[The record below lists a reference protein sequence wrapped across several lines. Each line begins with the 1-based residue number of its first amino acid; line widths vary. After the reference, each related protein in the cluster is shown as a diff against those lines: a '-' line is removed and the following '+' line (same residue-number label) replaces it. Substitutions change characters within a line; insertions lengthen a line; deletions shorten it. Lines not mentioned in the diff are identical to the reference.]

1 MLNSCRSIVIE
12 HLRETF
18 VDEEFLIAYVYCDY
32 KDNKRQTAAS
42 LLGCLVK
49 QMVIQQEEMPKEISD
64 LYKKKSKAAPS
75 VEDSVSLL
83 SSLMSGSKRSFVL
96 VDALDEHFTN
106 EDEES
111 MSDLT
116 FLNKLL
122 QLQHQVSVQGYSL
135 FLTSREQPIFQE
147 RLAKCIRAEIY
158 AENADIENYLHSRIY
173 DDTKFS
179 FASKMLEDA
188 ELARTILESLSRK
201 AQGM

>member
-1 MLNSCRSIVIE
+1 MLNSCRSVVIE

-32 KDNKRQTAAS
+32 KDNKRQTAAN

-49 QMVIQQEEMPKEISD
+49 QIVLQQREMPKEVTD
-64 LYKKKSKAAPS
+64 LYNKLKTSPS
-75 VEDSVSLL
+75 VEDCTSLL
-83 SSLMSGSKRSFVL
+83 SSLMSGSKRSFLL

-106 EDEES
+106 EDEEN
-111 MSDLT
+111 MSELT
-116 FLNKLL
+116 FLDELL
-122 QLQHQVSVQGYSL
+122 QLQHRVSTLQGYSL
-135 FLTSREQPIFQE
+135 FLTSREQPVLQE
-147 RLAKCIRAEIY
+147 RLAECIRAEIY
-158 AENADIENYLHSRIY
+158 AANADIENYLRSRIY
-173 DDTKFS
+173 DDTKFT